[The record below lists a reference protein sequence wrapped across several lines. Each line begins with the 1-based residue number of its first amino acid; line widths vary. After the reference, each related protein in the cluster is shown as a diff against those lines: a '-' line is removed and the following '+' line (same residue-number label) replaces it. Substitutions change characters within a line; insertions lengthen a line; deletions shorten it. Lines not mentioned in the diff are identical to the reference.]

1 MIITGLRDPENS
13 GCTIDYR
20 DTAMTVLKLHS
31 EPLRDEWLDA
41 YGHLNDAYYLVPFS
55 NATWVLQD
63 HFGIGVDYFERTGGA
78 LYTVETHLRYL
89 KEVHS
94 PAMLW
99 IESMILG
106 SDAKRLRFAHILRVD
121 DVERATFECVVL
133 HFDTEVN
140 RTAPMPDDVQVALKQ
155 AEVTKVADWAGRG
168 ISLEK
173 K

>member
-1 MIITGLRDPENS
+1 MITGLHDLENS
-13 GCTIDYR
+13 SCTIDHGE
-20 DTAMTVLKLHS
+20 TVMTVLKLHS

-41 YGHLNDAYYLVPFS
+41 YGHLNDAYYMIPFS
-55 NATWVLQD
+55 NATWPLQD

-89 KEVHS
+89 KEVRS
-94 PAMLW
+94 PAMLE

-106 SDAKRLRFAHILRVD
+106 SDAKRLRFAHVMMVD
-121 DVERATFECVVL
+121 GIERATFESVVL
-133 HFDTEVN
+133 HFDTKVN
-140 RTAPMPDDVQVALKQ
+140 RTSPMPDDVQAALKQ
-155 AEVTKVADWAGRG
+155 VEVTGMPDWAGRG